1 MAEEQYSGVTGWVVD
16 VVDAIGEV
24 GVGALIALENVFPP
38 IPSEVILPLAG
49 FRAEAGE
56 LNIVLAWIAATAGAL
71 VGALILYGLGAWFGY
86 DRLDELAGK
95 RWFVFF
101 GQKDLDRGKRFFDR
115 HGDAIVLF
123 GRCVPLVRSIVS
135 VPAGI
140 DRMRL
145 GRFVVLTI
153 VGSGVWNA
161 IFMGAGW
168 ALGDRWERVEGW
180 IQPLS
185 YGVVVVLAA
194 AVAWLTRR
202 TVQRRRAARTV

>member
-1 MAEEQYSGVTGWVVD
+1 MADEHSGLTGWVVD
-16 VVDAIGEV
+16 VVDAIGEA

-56 LNIVLAWIAATAGAL
+56 LNVVLAWLAATAGAL
-71 VGALILYGLGAWFGY
+71 VGALILYGIGAWFGY
-86 DRLDELAGK
+86 ERLDELARK

-101 GQKDLDRGKRFFDR
+101 GEKDLARGKRFFDR

-140 DRMRL
+140 DRMPMP
-145 GRFVVLTI
+145 RFVALT
-153 VGSGVWNA
+153 VAGSAVWNA
-161 IFMGAGW
+161 IFIGAGW
-168 ALGDRWERVEGW
+168 ALGERWERVEGW

-185 YGVVVVLAA
+185 YAVVAALVA
-194 AVAWLTRR
+194 AVAWLTWR
-202 TVQRRRAARTV
+202 TVQRRRAARAV

>member
-1 MAEEQYSGVTGWVVD
+1 VPDEYSGLTGWVVD
-16 VVDAIGEV
+16 VVDAIGEA
-24 GVGALIALENVFPP
+24 GVGGLIALENIFPP

-56 LNIVLAWIAATAGAL
+56 LNVVLAWIAATLGAL
-71 VGALILYGLGAWFGY
+71 VGALVLYGLGAWFGY
-86 DRLDELAGK
+86 ERLDELAGK

-101 GQKDLDRGKRFFDR
+101 GQRDLARGKRFFDR

-140 DRMRL
+140 DRMPL
-145 GRFVVLTI
+145 GRFLALTAL
-153 VGSGVWNA
+153 GSGVWNA
-161 IFMGAGW
+161 VFIGAGW

-185 YGVVVVLAA
+185 YAVVAVLAV
-194 AVAWLTRR
+194 AVAWLAWR
-202 TVQRRRAARTV
+202 TVQRRRAARAV